1 MGSELS
7 QAPSLADVSLSD
19 DHVQGVDIFSV
30 RPFPIHQ
37 IFVERAPPSSLLT
50 HLHEFACCPLPSP
63 SSLRKDLRESLSGIT
78 MAVFHSAK
86 PSSVDSA
93 TSLSQLFHF
102 SCAFYPPHVPGV
114 IRIRCRFLAS
124 HSVSWL
130 QVWLLLLY

>member
-19 DHVQGVDIFSV
+19 DRVQGVDIFSV
-30 RPFPIHQ
+30 RSFPIHQ
-37 IFVERAPPSSLLT
+37 IFVEHAPPPSLLT
-50 HLHEFACCPLPSP
+50 HLHELCVLPSAFSFISQVFP
-63 SSLRKDLRESLSGIT
+63 AIT

-102 SCAFYPPHVPGV
+102 SCACQG
-114 IRIRCRFLAS
+114 
-124 HSVSWL
+124 
-130 QVWLLLLY
+130 